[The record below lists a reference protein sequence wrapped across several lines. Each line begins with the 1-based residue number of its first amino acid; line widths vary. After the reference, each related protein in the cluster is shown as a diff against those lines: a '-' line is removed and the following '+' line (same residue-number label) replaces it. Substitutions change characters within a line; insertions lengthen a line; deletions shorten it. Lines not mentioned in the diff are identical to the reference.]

1 MNKLLAGAWTVFAL
15 DLAIL
20 LLMLRELGAAELG
33 DADRDFAISVTWTFA
48 IWLGIVNAIIVFGWW
63 RGSRAALW
71 TALIGGGL
79 PLLWA
84 WTMAVQAIADSAGA
98 PQ

>member
-1 MNKLLAGAWTVFAL
+1 MNKLLVGAWTVFAL

-20 LLMLRELGAAELG
+20 LLMVRELVTAELS
-33 DADRDFAISVTWTFA
+33 DADRDFATSVTWTFA
-48 IWLGIVNAIIVFGWW
+48 FWLAIANATLVFGWW

-84 WTMAVQAIADSAGA
+84 WTMAVQAVVDSAGA